1 MQSENPRTPG
11 PRICALRIQNGSN
24 NILLDNVNEDSFS
37 GENNMVTPIVYTR
50 RSKFL
55 DEELD
60 DDKDITTGCD
70 LAIEKPLEISMVMNN
85 HNSNC
90 ISNNINNIN
99 IIDTLE
105 NDSKLPSDIKNL
117 NNSHDAISDDSK
129 KLINICKSPGGNIIS
144 NNIVNNNSDNSNII
158 YNSISINHNVK
169 NKLYL
174 NANNKRFGDKLDSD
188 TLNSKS
194 LTQSSSI
201 SSELDIQESALLRRQ
216 QLSRVAEWVQNN
228 STIIVNN
235 NNNINS
241 DDTVNRTASALLSQ
255 SPSLL
260 TTTTTS
266 STTMTITSP
275 MLNKTPIASNN
286 LINLNNNVNSI
297 VDSDNV
303 NENFVNLLNACKIH
317 SNNNINNNNDMALPN
332 DSNDNI
338 AMAGNNMYKI
348 SDVRKELENQTN
360 FQIAQNINN
369 NEQYLDSCKQ
379 MKNFNNNM
387 NDPNEQQQVDIAQ
400 MEYNVKQFLLKQN
413 EWSMCNKRSSL
424 TTTAS
429 TTPVRKQFHRTETN
443 L

>member
-60 DDKDITTGCD
+60 DDKDITTGCE
-70 LAIEKPLEISMVMNN
+70 LAVEKPLEISMVMNN
-85 HNSNC
+85 LNSNC

-99 IIDTLE
+99 EIDTIE
-105 NDSKLPSDIKNL
+105 IDSKLPSDIKKL

-144 NNIVNNNSDNSNII
+144 NNNNNNSDNANII
-158 YNSISINHNVK
+158 YNSISINHDVK

-174 NANNKRFGDKLDSD
+174 NPNNKRCGDKLEAD

-201 SSELDIQESALLRRQ
+201 SSELDLQESALLRRQ

-228 STIIVNN
+228 SNIIVNN

-241 DDTVNRTASALLSQ
+241 DDTVNRTASLLISQ
-255 SPSLL
+255 PPPPLL
-260 TTTTTS
+260 TTTS
-266 STTMTITSP
+266 STTMTIP
-275 MLNKTPIASNN
+275 SNH

-317 SNNNINNNNDMALPN
+317 NNNNNINNNNDIVLPN

-338 AMAGNNMYKI
+338 AIAGNNMYKI

-387 NDPNEQQQVDIAQ
+387 NNANEQQQVDIAQ

-413 EWSMCNKRSSL
+413 EWSMSNKRSSL

>member
-60 DDKDITTGCD
+60 DDKDITTGCE
-70 LAIEKPLEISMVMNN
+70 LAVEKPLEISMVMNN
-85 HNSNC
+85 LNSNC

-99 IIDTLE
+99 VIDTIE
-105 NDSKLPSDIKNL
+105 IDSKLPSDIKKL
-117 NNSHDAISDDSK
+117 NNSHDVISDDSK

-144 NNIVNNNSDNSNII
+144 NNNNSDNANII
-158 YNSISINHNVK
+158 YNSISINHDVK

-174 NANNKRFGDKLDSD
+174 NPNNKRCGDKLESD

-201 SSELDIQESALLRRQ
+201 SSELDLQESALLRRQ

-228 STIIVNN
+228 SNIIVNN

-241 DDTVNRTASALLSQ
+241 DDTVNRTASLLISQ
-255 SPSLL
+255 PPPPLL
-260 TTTTTS
+260 TTTS
-266 STTMTITSP
+266 STTMTIP
-275 MLNKTPIASNN
+275 SNH

-317 SNNNINNNNDMALPN
+317 NNNNNINNNNDIVLPN

-338 AMAGNNMYKI
+338 AIAGNNMYKI

-387 NDPNEQQQVDIAQ
+387 NNANEQQQVDIAQ

-413 EWSMCNKRSSL
+413 EWSMSNKRSSL

>member
-60 DDKDITTGCD
+60 DDKDITTGCE
-70 LAIEKPLEISMVMNN
+70 LAVEKPLEISMVMNN
-85 HNSNC
+85 LNSNC

-99 IIDTLE
+99 VIDTIE
-105 NDSKLPSDIKNL
+105 IDSKLPSDIKKL
-117 NNSHDAISDDSK
+117 NDSHDAISDDSK

-144 NNIVNNNSDNSNII
+144 NNNNNNSDNANII
-158 YNSISINHNVK
+158 YNSISINHDVK

-174 NANNKRFGDKLDSD
+174 NPNNKRCGDKLESD

-201 SSELDIQESALLRRQ
+201 SSELDLQESALLRRQ

-228 STIIVNN
+228 SNIIVNN

-241 DDTVNRTASALLSQ
+241 DDTVNRTASLLISQ
-255 SPSLL
+255 PPPPLL
-260 TTTTTS
+260 TTTS
-266 STTMTITSP
+266 STTMTIP
-275 MLNKTPIASNN
+275 SNH

-317 SNNNINNNNDMALPN
+317 NNNNNINNNNDIVLPN

-338 AMAGNNMYKI
+338 AIAGNNMYKI

-387 NDPNEQQQVDIAQ
+387 NNANEQQQVDIAQ

-413 EWSMCNKRSSL
+413 EWSMSNKRSSL